1 MKESIKAYSKQKSIV
16 KKALS
21 QAGYESIKISNG
33 YYYFSGFAF
42 KGGNII
48 YFSIPDVS
56 YNSDV
61 KLMIRTAKD
70 YRDFTGGSN
79 NFCQMDIESIQT
91 LANRLTNT
99 VVA

>member
-1 MKESIKAYSKQKSIV
+1 MKESIKAYSKQKSLV
-16 KKALS
+16 KKALN

-48 YFSIPDVS
+48 YFSIPDVRH
-56 YNSDV
+56 NNDD

>member
-33 YYYFSGFAF
+33 FYYFSGFAF

-48 YFSIPDVS
+48 YFSIPDVRHF
-56 YNSDV
+56 NDD
-61 KLMIRTAKD
+61 KLLIRTAKD

-79 NFCQMDIESIQT
+79 NYCQMDIESIQT